1 MNDKLSDKLEN
12 RMIEFK
18 REIEEKILE
27 LRQERD
33 LLYSGLAACVL
44 AAGKEELF
52 IPDSIL
58 IGNARIDVIRDP
70 DKLGYAVKVRRE

>member
-1 MNDKLSDKLEN
+1 MNDELSDKLEN

-52 IPDSIL
+52 VSDSIL
-58 IGNARIDVIRDP
+58 TEKVSLDVIRDP
-70 DKLGYAVKVRRE
+70 DKLGYTVKVRRV